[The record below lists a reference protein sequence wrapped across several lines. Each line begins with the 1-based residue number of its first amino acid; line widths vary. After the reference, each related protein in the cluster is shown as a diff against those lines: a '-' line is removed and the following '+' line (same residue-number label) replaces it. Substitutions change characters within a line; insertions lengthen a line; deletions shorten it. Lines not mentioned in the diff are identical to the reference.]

1 MLEDPGAPEM
11 AVGDV
16 LIGYPTHICPTV
28 ALHARATVVRG
39 GAATGE
45 TWAVSARDR

>member
-1 MLEDPGAPEM
+1 M

-39 GAATGE
+39 GIATGE